1 MADWTDLPNPA
12 VQQGGLPS
20 GATVTALRDNPI
32 AIAEGQPGAPRI
44 SLLALEPILIGDT
57 IRLAREGSVSKQGTG
72 FQAVLTAA
80 FCQWGEVR
88 VTFQYSRSGG
98 GTGNIEVQVVRQAG
112 YGNVTILNSWVTN
125 TTSWQ
130 NASIDVSVS
139 PGDLIQV
146 AVQGSGGGTPSEG
159 AVRQTR
165 FRTAE
170 GSFIWPGLQGLVM
183 P

>member
-57 IRLAREGSVSKQGTG
+57 IRVAADGSVRSGSNTPN
-72 FQAVLTAA
+72 TALSVA

-88 VTFQYSRSGG
+88 ITFRYQRSSGPS
-98 GTGNIEVQVVRQAG
+98 GNITASVMRNGAV
-112 YGNVTILNSWVTN
+112 LNSWVSAA
-125 TTSWQ
+125 TSWQ
-130 NASIDVSVS
+130 DASIDVSVS
-139 PGDLIQV
+139 PGDV
-146 AVQGSGGGTPSEG
+146 VSVRVQGTSGGSEG
-159 AVRQTR
+159 EISLVR

-170 GSFIWPGLQGLVM
+170 RSFIWPGIPGLVM